1 MASRVCAKKR
11 VRVACIIQD
20 RAFGRM
26 GETADKV
33 IFGEDGREVMNVD
46 LVRLRH
52 RLLFLFLLFSCFI
65 RRRFAVLTSRIRVE
79 SGSDGNWQ
87 RAEWG
92 GHGRRSGGVIGL
104 IRHGNRADVNDDYRR
119 ATPSAPNHG
128 CAWHFRFLASSG
140 VQVAFLQPDNQQKP
154 HHV

>member
-1 MASRVCAKKR
+1 MASRVCAEKR

-33 IFGEDGREVMNVD
+33 TFGEDGREVMNVD
-46 LVRLRH
+46 LSSPPGFEMSLGVM
-52 RLLFLFLLFSCFI
+52 
-65 RRRFAVLTSRIRVE
+65 VT
-79 SGSDGNWQ
+79 GN
-87 RAEWG
+87 ELNG
-92 GHGRRSGGVIGL
+92 GGYGRRSGGVIGL
-104 IRHGNRADVNDDYRR
+104 IRHRNRADVDDDYRR
-119 ATPSAPNHG
+119 ATSSASNHG
-128 CAWHFRFLASSG
+128 CAWHFRFLASTG